1 MVMMVGSTTNTS
13 PFKGW
18 VASPA
23 SPLTSERTQGRP
35 FFLHIP
41 LPLSLRHAN
50 MVSTYLTS
58 NEVLLQYLTIF
69 VVEIFES
76 WELKYLTNT
85 KFYENLTL
93 FATNHY

>member
-1 MVMMVGSTTNTS
+1 
-13 PFKGW
+13 
-18 VASPA
+18 
-23 SPLTSERTQGRP
+23 
-35 FFLHIP
+35 
-41 LPLSLRHAN
+41 

>member
-1 MVMMVGSTTNTS
+1 MVVMVRFVANTF

-18 VASPA
+18 VASLA
-23 SPLTSERTQGRP
+23 SPLTSKRTQGRP

-41 LPLSLRHAN
+41 LPMSLRHAN
-50 MVSTYLTS
+50 MVSTYLIS
-58 NEVLLQYLTIF
+58 NEVLLQYLTKFI
-69 VVEIFES
+69 VEIFES

-85 KFYENLTL
+85 NFYENLTL